1 MKEQATQSGLSD
13 LVRRHPVGVGGAVLV
28 ILVLVVLLASSGGG
42 DQPQSAYF
50 SVKRGT
56 FTVSVVEGGTLQAV
70 NEVVIRNEVEG
81 TARIIYIVPEGSHVK
96 KDDLLVE
103 LDSMQAQDQYN
114 QQSIAFAKAEF
125 ALIQAQ
131 SQLEIKRSEVESAN
145 RAASNKVVF
154 AQMDLDK
161 YLQGEAMVDLLTAS
175 NNITKTEQGL
185 TIDRETLRWSEELY
199 KKNYETRN
207 VVDRDR
213 LTVTNSELNLQIQQ
227 MQLWMI
233 QNYDFP
239 KKKQEFA
246 AALEEAQREY
256 DRVRQQ
262 GVNTVAQYEADLLTQ
277 SNTLELNR
285 AKLDRDQQ
293 NLGATKRY
301 APQDGLVVYPFSENR
316 FSSESMIEEGATVR
330 NRQELIKLPDT
341 SRMKVGIKVHES
353 HVNMVEAGQP
363 AFVVLDSMPDR
374 RFTAYVDKV
383 ALLPDNQSRFG
394 NPNLKVY
401 ATDIVVTDSM
411 DDIKPGVSARAE
423 IIITNIANALSVPI
437 QAVTTL
443 KGKQVCYVK
452 RGGAQEPVQVEVG
465 LFNTRFIQILS
476 GLNEGD
482 EVLLSPPFEQRDLE
496 GAILEEEEVST
507 LTNRVVRPAAA
518 TRNGN
523 GNWNG
528 GDESAGGRVG
538 RRGAD
543 GAGGEG
549 AQGRMMGQAGGGA
562 PGAGGQ
568 GRPPAGMDPETM
580 RAQMMQQYDKDGDG
594 QLSESERSAMQA
606 DMQQRFGNRGGGGG
620 GFPGGGAG
628 GGGGMGRGGEGSRS
642 GGPQQ

>member
-1 MKEQATQSGLSD
+1 MKEQATQSGLSE
-13 LVRRHPVGVGGAVLV
+13 LVRRHPVWVGGVVLV
-28 ILVLVVLLASSGGG
+28 ILALVVLVASSGGS

-185 TIDRETLRWSEELY
+185 SIDRETLRWSEELY

-213 LTVTNSELNLQIQQ
+213 LTVTNSELNLQIQE

-374 RFTAYVDKV
+374 RFAAYVDKV

-452 RGGAQEPVQVEVG
+452 RGGSQEPVQVEVG

-507 LTNRVVRPAAA
+507 LTNRVVRPVAA

-523 GNWNG
+523 GNG
-528 GDESAGGRVG
+528 ESGGGRGG
-538 RRGAD
+538 RPGAD

-549 AQGRMMGQAGGGA
+549 AQGRMMGQAGGVGA
-562 PGAGGQ
+562 AGAAGGQ
-568 GRPPAGMDPETM
+568 GGPPAGMDPERM

-594 QLSESERSAMQA
+594 ELSESERSAMQA

-620 GFPGGGAG
+620 GFPGGGQGRG
-628 GGGGMGRGGEGSRS
+628 GGGRS